1 MTGGMKTQMLALLFA
16 SLPLGPVFAAE
27 NAAAVSPGAAAASP
41 GAAPRHRLVGV
52 VLSSAQALIWD
63 EEAGEYV
70 LRRVGDDAL
79 GGRIVAMEEDHL
91 VVARGEAME
100 EMPISA
106 PPQRRVS
113 PRKAR
118 KQPAVLVRV
127 APEAQAAAPVAAAP
141 SVQVAPSPAAPVVI
155 PAPAAPA
162 EAPAAPEA
170 PTLAEVPAP
179 PAPPVAA
186 EAPAPPAAPAAP
198 PSAALFAAVNPAT
211 LPATLI
217 PRAHLDQELANL
229 GSLGQRVS
237 VTPQAGGGFRL
248 VALQEGSFLQ
258 RAGLRPGDVVVRI
271 DTRPINRPEDAF
283 QAAVWLKMADQ
294 FTVDVLRDGRPLTL
308 RFLIQ

>member
-1 MTGGMKTQMLALLFA
+1 MTGGMKTQIMALLLA
-16 SLPLGPVFAAE
+16 SLPLGAAL
-27 NAAAVSPGAAAASP
+27 AAQPAAAAP
-41 GAAPRHRLVGV
+41 ATIATAAAGAPRHRLVGV
-52 VLSSAQALIWD
+52 VLSSAQALLWD

-113 PRKAR
+113 QRRAR
-118 KQPAVLVRV
+118 KQPAVLVSV
-127 APEAQAAAPVAAAP
+127 APEAAPPSAQATPIAPVPPVAPVQAAP
-141 SVQVAPSPAAPVVI
+141 
-155 PAPAAPA
+155 PAPPVPEAPP
-162 EAPAAPEA
+162 EAPAM
-170 PTLAEVPAP
+170 AEVPAPPAP

-186 EAPAPPAAPAAP
+186 EVPAAPAAP
-198 PSAALFAAVNPAT
+198 SAPAAPAAALFTAVNPAT

-248 VALQEGSFLQ
+248 VALQEGSFLH
-258 RAGLRPGDVVVRI
+258 RAGLRAGDVVVRI
-271 DTRPINRPEDAF
+271 DARPINRPEDAF
-283 QAAVWLKMADQ
+283 QAAVWLKMTDQ
-294 FTVDVLRDGRPLTL
+294 FTVDLLRDGKPMTL